1 MSARGHQHPVT
12 KTDNPLHRIQIETI
26 LPGYAG
32 SLGICL
38 QQVTM
43 LTHLSPAFDKGCTV
57 GFAILSGVAA
67 MAVLTSCPEGVLSF
81 DTKLAIQALSQA
93 TGALMRNKASTEAG
107 KVLPHSLQ
115 NAYSAALCK
124 QSVGFMLV

>member
-1 MSARGHQHPVT
+1 MSGRGHWHPVN
-12 KTDNPLHRIQIETI
+12 KTNNPLYSIQIKTI

-32 SLGICL
+32 SVGICL
-38 QQVTM
+38 QQVTI

-67 MAVLTSCPEGVLSF
+67 MAVLTICPEGVLSF
-81 DTKLAIQALSQA
+81 DTKLATHALSQA

-107 KVLPHSLQ
+107 KVLPHFLQ
-115 NAYSAALCK
+115 ILHSAALCQ
-124 QSVGFMLV
+124 QSVSFTLA

>member
-1 MSARGHQHPVT
+1 MSGRGHRHPVT
-12 KTDNPLHRIQIETI
+12 QTDNALHSIQIKTI

-32 SLGICL
+32 SVGICL

-67 MAVLTSCPEGVLSF
+67 MAALTICPEGVLSF
-81 DTKLAIQALSQA
+81 DTKLATHALSQA

-107 KVLPHSLQ
+107 KVLPQ
-115 NAYSAALCK
+115 NSYSAALCK
-124 QSVGFMLV
+124 QSVSFTLA

>member
-1 MSARGHQHPVT
+1 MLAYFSM
-12 KTDNPLHRIQIETI
+12 
-26 LPGYAG
+26 
-32 SLGICL
+32 CM

-67 MAVLTSCPEGVLSF
+67 MAVLTICPEDVLSF
-81 DTKLAIQALSQA
+81 DTEMATHALSQA

-107 KVLPHSLQ
+107 KVRPHSLQ
-115 NAYSAALCK
+115 DSHSAALCN
-124 QSVGFMLV
+124 QSLSFTLA

>member
-1 MSARGHQHPVT
+1 
-12 KTDNPLHRIQIETI
+12 
-26 LPGYAG
+26 
-32 SLGICL
+32 
-38 QQVTM
+38 M

-67 MAVLTSCPEGVLSF
+67 MAVLTSCPEGILSF
-81 DTKLAIQALSQA
+81 DTKLATQALSQA

-124 QSVGFMLV
+124 QSVGFTLVRVCICGRSSRNLLYLFALLVGTVFAGAHCYDLLLLCVHQK